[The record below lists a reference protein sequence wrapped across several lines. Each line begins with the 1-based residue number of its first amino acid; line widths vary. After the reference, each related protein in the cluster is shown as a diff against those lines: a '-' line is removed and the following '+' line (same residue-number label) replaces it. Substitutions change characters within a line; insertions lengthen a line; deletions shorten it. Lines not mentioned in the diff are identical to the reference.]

1 MLAAR
6 WEVRDELNVP
16 LRAAGAGAV
25 GSASAR
31 TLVTAAV
38 AVTHYDDDVDDF
50 NVFWFDVI

>member
-1 MLAAR
+1 
-6 WEVRDELNVP
+6 VRDELNVP